1 MQASGACRGLLPRAG
16 VVVAQRRELQ
26 PRPGPAGRV
35 RIPARHGRGRCSF
48 PDVAARAAR
57 LRGFRFNSLNA
68 VFEGK
73 ASVKKKRN

>member
-1 MQASGACRGLLPRAG
+1 MPGAASTTG
-16 VVVAQRRELQ
+16 VVLARRE
-26 PRPGPAGRV
+26 GPAAPG
-35 RIPARHGRGRCSF
+35 RHGRGHCSF